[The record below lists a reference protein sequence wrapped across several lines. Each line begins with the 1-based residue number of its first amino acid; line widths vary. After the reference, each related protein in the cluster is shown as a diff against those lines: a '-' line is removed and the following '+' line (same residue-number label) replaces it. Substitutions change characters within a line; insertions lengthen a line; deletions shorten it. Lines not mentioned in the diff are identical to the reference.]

1 MTPFRK
7 HLVMLFV
14 LLSIAAAAGQARAAK
29 PAAKP
34 AATAPPAA
42 VLKAFQQAYPK
53 AVIKRTI
60 HEQREG
66 KPVVEIE
73 SVDHGILRDLL
84 YTPEGK
90 LLECEETIPADSLPA
105 AVRTALKS
113 EAPGAKVGRIE
124 RIDREGVV
132 TYSINVTA
140 KGKAREIAFDP
151 SGKLIEP

>member
-1 MTPFRK
+1 
-7 HLVMLFV
+7 MLFV
-14 LLSIAAAAGQARAAK
+14 LLSIAAAAGPARAAK

-34 AATAPPAA
+34 AAPPAA

-60 HEQREG
+60 QELHEG